1 MEWKIPKLL
10 SSRKKTAVAQEMGL
24 FTRGSNRND
33 SIVKSFC
40 FWLVGRLWELN
51 ELMNEVLHVFNVR
64 FDLVD

>member
-1 MEWKIPKLL
+1 MEWKIPKL
-10 SSRKKTAVAQEMGL
+10 SSRKKTAVAQEMCS
-24 FTRGSNRND
+24 FMRGSSRND
-33 SIVKSFC
+33 SIVKCFC

>member
-1 MEWKIPKLL
+1 MEWKIPEL
-10 SSRKKTAVAQEMGL
+10 SSRKKTAVAQEMCL

-33 SIVKSFC
+33 SIVKCFC
-40 FWLVGRLWELN
+40 FLLVGRLWELN